1 MSLDCWDD
9 YNDGGTFEAAYDAG
23 FWSPDDVDE
32 LRAIVAL
39 VDTSS
44 PAPGDRAMAALV
56 LLKVK
61 LNPTADGVMPEDP
74 HVTWAKRLLEI
85 TL

>member
-44 PAPGDRAMAALV
+44 PAPGDR
-56 LLKVK
+56 
-61 LNPTADGVMPEDP
+61 VMPEDP